1 MWISESWWS
10 WKINMSTE
18 LFWNCFFVHF
28 FQYYKCVLYQG
39 HLYWSVFRAG
49 KYWVEILLFCS
60 RHFIGW
66 RKNVEIYCF
75 RFASWLVYFARV
87 TNYMPPI
94 PTPPPPGR
102 NTVHWDYFSV
112 NTGDVLQSNALK
124 HWHPTKFLTSFWQ
137 VFDPVW
143 NGPIRLSE
151 QVWTCYKKQCM
162 FVCQI
167 SKLEV
172 DRSLRECS

>member
-1 MWISESWWS
+1 MWILESWWS

-28 FQYYKCVLYQG
+28 FQYCKCLLYRG

-49 KYWVEILLFCS
+49 KYWVE
-60 RHFIGW
+60 
-66 RKNVEIYCF
+66 YCF
-75 RFASWLVYFARV
+75 HFASWLVNFAWV
-87 TNYMPPI
+87 TNYMPPY
-94 PTPPPPGR
+94 PYPPQGR

-112 NTGDVLQSNALK
+112 NTGDVLQSHALK

-151 QVWTCYKKQCM
+151 QVWTRYKKHCM

-172 DRSLRECS
+172 DRSLRECSQECIVNK